1 MNFTYRVSE
10 SLSYFMSKF
19 VIESLDLESLTHL
32 SLKEY
37 QNADNLQLQG
47 SLFISFSRGH
57 YS

>member
-1 MNFTYRVSE
+1 
-10 SLSYFMSKF
+10 MSKF